1 MKKLMFRMMS
11 ETIYPLFRGIPR
23 AYAHIN
29 GSEKYPDIKG
39 MVLFYPYEN
48 GTVVVADIGGLPMN
62 QGGMPAGGTS
72 SGANQGGP
80 ILGFHIHEGF
90 VCSGNETD
98 PFADAGMHYS
108 KEPMQHPEHS
118 GDMPVLFVNQGKAW
132 MAFFTDRFTADEV
145 RGRAVIVH
153 AMPDDFRTNPAGN
166 SGERIA
172 CGVIR

>member
-1 MKKLMFRMMS
+1 MFRMMS

-29 GSEKYPDIKG
+29 GSAEYPNIKG

-62 QGGMPAGGTS
+62 NGGATAGEK
-72 SGANQGGP
+72 QGGP

-90 VCSGNETD
+90 VCTGNAED
-98 PFADAGMHYS
+98 PFANAEAHYS
-108 KEPMQHPEHS
+108 RQPADHPEHT

-132 MAFFTDRFTADEV
+132 MAFFTDRFSVDEV
-145 RGRAVIVH
+145 RGRTVIVH
-153 AMPDDFRTNPAGN
+153 DMPDDLRTNP
-166 SGERIA
+166 SGDSGKRIA

>member
-1 MKKLMFRMMS
+1 MFRMMS

-29 GSEKYPDIKG
+29 GSEKYPEVKG

-48 GTVVVADIGGLPMN
+48 GTVVVADIGGLPMDDESMN
-62 QGGMPAGGTS
+62 PNEKQ
-72 SGANQGGP
+72 SGS

-90 VCSGNETD
+90 VCSGNEEE
-98 PFADAGMHYS
+98 PFSDAGAHYS
-108 KEPMQHPEHS
+108 RQPAQHPEHT

-132 MAFFTDRFTADEV
+132 MAFYTDRFTVDEV
-145 RGRAVIVH
+145 RGRTVIVH
-153 AMPDDFRTNPAGN
+153 DMPDDFRTDPAGD
-166 SGERIA
+166 SGKRIA

>member
-1 MKKLMFRMMS
+1 MFRMMS

-29 GSEKYPDIKG
+29 GSEKFPDVKG

-48 GTVVVADIGGLPMN
+48 GTVVVADIGGLPTGMN
-62 QGGMPAGGTS
+62 AKS
-72 SGANQGGP
+72 N

-90 VCSGNETD
+90 VCTGNAED
-98 PFADAGMHYS
+98 PFANAGMHYS
-108 KEPMQHPEHS
+108 KEPMMHPEHS

-153 AMPDDFRTNPAGN
+153 GMPDDFRTNPAGN